1 MTVVQKS
8 ARKVEKNDKDSQ
20 DEKATTGKANTPA
33 VGTFYVITIGISVP
47 KLEQLMFQL
56 YIAIIW

>member
-1 MTVVQKS
+1 MNLQS
-8 ARKVEKNDKDSQ
+8 AGKVEKNDKDSQ

-33 VGTFYVITIGISVP
+33 VGTFYVITIGIYVQIQ
-47 KLEQLMFQL
+47 EQLMFQL